1 MLLFLI
7 SALRA
12 LIEMLGLCLL
22 AQGALYLIAGSGRER
37 NPIYRF
43 FALMT
48 RGPQRLIAI
57 CLPKTTS
64 PFLIA
69 LATLFVLFALWIGL
83 AILRR
88 FL

>member
-1 MLLFLI
+1 VLLFLI

-48 RGPQRLIAI
+48 RGPQRLLAA
-57 CLPKTTS
+57 CLPQSAS

-69 LATLFVLFALWIGL
+69 LVTLLVFFVLWIGL